1 MTELEQVFLTQT
13 ALAERLLQSV
23 NTARQRLDA
32 TQTGFAAAPHSR
44 QEGRA
49 EMPAFSGHLN
59 AAAKISLP
67 FLRIPAAEAEA
78 VHGYMQAA
86 DPLPLAPSG
95 IRPLEDAVM
104 PLTGVQGSAGPE
116 KAVPASA
123 FSERA
128 AFPAAAQLSN
138 SARALSRIYEQD
150 ARRFSS
156 EEMIEC

>member
-13 ALAERLLQSV
+13 ALAERLLQSM
-23 NTARQRLDA
+23 NTARQRLDTDGIGSA
-32 TQTGFAAAPHSR
+32 MPHNR

-59 AAAKISLP
+59 AAAENSLP

-128 AFPAAAQLSN
+128 AFPAAVQLSD

>member
-13 ALAERLLQSV
+13 ALAERLLQNI
-23 NTARQRLDA
+23 NTARQRRDSDGIGSA
-32 TQTGFAAAPHSR
+32 MPHSR
-44 QEGRA
+44 QDGRA
-49 EMPAFSGHLN
+49 VMPAFSGHLN
-59 AAAKISLP
+59 AAAEISLP

-78 VHGYMQAA
+78 VHGDMQAA
-86 DPLPLAPSG
+86 VPLPLAPSG

-128 AFPAAAQLSN
+128 AFPAAAQLSD